1 MNFKRP
7 LVIILAILALPYI
20 NATGGEFSI
29 YGSHTEQ
36 HAETHLQFNHGLY
49 SSVQFLPH
57 EVVRK
62 GFGIY
67 AVLNDTVFMISLD
80 RGYEFLNHRI
90 DDSEVLK
97 LDSIQH
103 LSKINVAQLSSDKK
117 TIYMKKRLEH
127 EKIED
132 IQFKGN
138 LGFW

>member
-7 LVIILAILALPYI
+7 LIIILAILAVPYI

-29 YGSHTEQ
+29 YSDHTKQ

-62 GFGIY
+62 GYGVY
-67 AVLNDTVFMISLD
+67 AVLNDTVFMLSLD
-80 RGYEFLNHRI
+80 RDYEFLNPHI
-90 DDSEVLK
+90 DDSKVLE
-97 LDSIQH
+97 LDAIQH
-103 LSKINVAQLSSDKK
+103 LSRINVAQLSSDSD
-117 TIYMKKRLEH
+117 TIYIRKRLEH
-127 EKIED
+127 EKIEN